1 MAYEDLNK
9 EGNCPV
15 SFNSKL
21 PRAQE
26 SEPETK
32 ASMQQRG
39 VFTDTSQA
47 PQEMGYRQMPRQVMP
62 PMVMVDSYAF
72 QATTECMAYVID
84 TARRMYDDAGKILRS
99 EAKKTARRKTG
110 VQLRIEGDGLICGIM
125 HDDGTETRHLLTSQ
139 LHADIRVVKLYFP
152 SSLKV
157 KPIYWFRFE
166 KDDVDICLA
175 EDFKPGS
182 IIRQVKSRGIL
193 FNEKLQK
200 TDISEALYELFLQ
213 KAVHAESITFP
224 CRPGWRNQEFMYASK
239 LLMWQDTIPVDKLP
253 VSKAQLNETNLDN
266 EKDLPYIQRQIA
278 VFRDSEKAV
287 FLMMLPFV
295 AVTAGI
301 DPIRMRARKYINLVS
316 DRKYYDTIM
325 YFVSIFNRG
334 SHVEKIDSGKALAE
348 RLQRS
353 GCEVLVFD
361 GNHGS
366 ESSYM
371 RGRKNDL
378 LLTLKEICTHKRSL
392 PDESEGGWTSLL
404 CIVSDGVSDDEDA
417 VNVVLDEAVFNSTWS
432 EHLFGRDLF
441 QALFYEFIRYA
452 EDHYDNVVKNVS
464 GYCEGAE
471 DKAGFGI
478 MFESTWLIFK
488 RFLAYKGIGADDL
501 FGISENYD
509 IHGLLERVSIPI
521 DDNIGEELLCRI
533 RNKVPEAVRFLEKGD
548 GLGENGSDYVA
559 WYDDQY
565 YWFMPEFIENIF
577 KEAHMS
583 DMKRAALSSLK
594 KDGLLETDKK
604 GYKKTLQEDGRR
616 FETYKFKRQAFDQ
629 VGNADLFLYGKG
641 GE

>member
-1 MAYEDLNK
+1 MYEDLNK
-9 EGNCPV
+9 EENCPV
-15 SFNSKL
+15 SFIPKL
-21 PRAQE
+21 TGEQG
-26 SEPETK
+26 SVPETK
-32 ASMQQRG
+32 ASMQQG
-39 VFTDTSQA
+39 AMCPDASQIW
-47 PQEMGYRQMPRQVMP
+47 QGMGYGQMPGQTMP
-62 PMVMVDSYAF
+62 PMVMVDHRAI
-72 QATTECMAYVID
+72 QAAAESMAYVTG
-84 TARRMYDDAGKILRS
+84 TARQVYDDASKILRS
-99 EAKKTARRKTG
+99 EAKKTAKRKTG
-110 VQLRIEGDGLICGIM
+110 ARLWIKGDSLICGIM
-125 HDDGTETRHLLTSQ
+125 HDDGTETGHLLTSQ
-139 LHADIRVVKLYFP
+139 LHADICVVKWCFP
-152 SSLKV
+152 PSLKV

-166 KDDVDICLA
+166 KDGVDIRLT
-175 EDFKPGS
+175 EGFKPDE
-182 IIRQVKSRGIL
+182 IIRQVKSWGIF

-200 TDISEALYELFLQ
+200 TDISEALNELFLQ
-213 KAVHAESITFP
+213 KAVYAESIAFP
-224 CRPGWRNQEFMYASK
+224 CRPGWKDQEFMYASK
-239 LLMWQDTIPVDKLP
+239 LLMWQGIIPVDKLP
-253 VSKAQLNETNLDN
+253 VSKVQLNETILDN

-278 VFRDSEKAV
+278 VFRDPEKAV

-295 AVTAGI
+295 TITAGI

-334 SHVEKIDSGKALAE
+334 SHVEKIDSGKALME

-353 GCEVLVFD
+353 GCDVLVFD
-361 GNHGS
+361 GNNGS

-378 LLTLKEICTHKRSL
+378 FLILKEICTHKRNL
-392 PDESEGGWTSLL
+392 PDELEGGWTSLL

-417 VNVVLDEAVFNSTWS
+417 VNVVLDEAVFNSMWS
-432 EHLFGRDLF
+432 EYLFGRDLF

-452 EDHYDNVVKNVS
+452 EDHYDDVVKIVS
-464 GYCEGAE
+464 GYCEGAA
-471 DKAGFGI
+471 DKGGFGI

-488 RFLAYKGIGADDL
+488 RFLAYKGIGVADL

-509 IHGLLERVSIPI
+509 IRGLLERVSISV

-533 RNKVPEAVRFLEKGD
+533 RNKVPEAVRFLKKGD
-548 GLGENGSDYVA
+548 GLGENGSDYIA

-629 VGNADLFLYGKG
+629 VGNADLFLCGKG

>member
-1 MAYEDLNK
+1 MHEDLNK
-9 EGNCPV
+9 EENCLV

-26 SEPETK
+26 
-32 ASMQQRG
+32 
-39 VFTDTSQA
+39 
-47 PQEMGYRQMPRQVMP
+47 MGSGSIPRQMVP
-62 PMVMVDSYAF
+62 PIVAVDYRAV
-72 QATTECMAYVID
+72 QATAESMAYVTD
-84 TARRMYDDAGKILRS
+84 TARQMYDDASKMLRS
-99 EAKKTARRKTG
+99 ASKKAARKKTG
-110 VQLRIEGDGLICGIM
+110 VRLRIEGDRLICGIM
-125 HDDGTETRHLLTSQ
+125 HDDGTETGHLLTSQ
-139 LHADIRVVKLYFP
+139 LHADIRVVKCYFP
-152 SSLKV
+152 PSLKV
-157 KPIYWFRFE
+157 NPIYWFRFE

-175 EDFKPGS
+175 EDFKPSS
-182 IIRQVKSRGIL
+182 IIRQVKSWGIL

-213 KAVHAESITFP
+213 KAACAERITFP
-224 CRPGWRNQEFMYASK
+224 CRPGWKNQEFMYASK
-239 LLMWQDTIPVDKLP
+239 LLMWQDMIPVDKLP
-253 VSKAQLNETNLDN
+253 VSKVQLNETILDN

-287 FLMMLPFV
+287 FLMMLPFA
-295 AVTAGI
+295 AVIAGI

-334 SHVEKIDSGKALAE
+334 SHVEKIDNDKVLTK

-353 GCEVLVFD
+353 GCEVLVYD

-366 ESSYM
+366 ESSYK
-371 RGRKNDL
+371 RGQKNDL
-378 LLTLKEICTHKRSL
+378 LLKLKEICTHKRNLS
-392 PDESEGGWTSLL
+392 DESEGGWTSLL
-404 CIVSDGVSDDEDA
+404 CIVNDGVSDDEDA

-452 EDHYDNVVKNVS
+452 EDHYDDVVKNVS
-464 GYCEGAE
+464 GYCEGAA
-471 DKAGFGI
+471 DKEGFGI

-488 RFLAYKGIGADDL
+488 RFLAYKGIGVGDL

-509 IHGLLERVSIPI
+509 ICGLLERVSIPV

-533 RNKVPEAVRFLEKGD
+533 RNKVPGAIRFLKKGD
-548 GLGENGSDYVA
+548 GLGENGSDYIA
-559 WYDDQY
+559 WYDVQY

-604 GYKKTLQEDGRR
+604 GYKKTLQEGGRR

-629 VGNADLFLYGKG
+629 IGNADLFLCGKG